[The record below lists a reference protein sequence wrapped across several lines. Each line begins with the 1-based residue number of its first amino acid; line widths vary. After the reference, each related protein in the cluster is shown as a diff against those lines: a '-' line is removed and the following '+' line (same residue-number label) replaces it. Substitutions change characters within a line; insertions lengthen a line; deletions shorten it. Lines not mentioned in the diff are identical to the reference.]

1 MPIETNSVDEWR
13 RHAESALEIRVKKVG
28 DVVKLKARTRRNL
41 VTIKLSENDANQLIQ
56 EYKGKGK
63 SIREF

>member
-13 RHAESALEIRVKKVG
+13 RYAESALEIRVKKVG

-63 SIREF
+63 SIKEF